1 MVTSSG
7 LSGSTTGGAREAG
20 RVAFAEATAGIKSA
34 LAAGG
39 SAAEQLAA
47 LRDGFVALVTSPAGR
62 TLALLEI
69 DGVDPSDVSRVRRY
83 RRLLTTAL
91 ENVLVTGRRNRE
103 LTVDDPSLEAREWV
117 RIADALPRWLAAAS
131 DRELR
136 SAAEL
141 IYGARVHECTQR
153 PKGLPV
159 RGTRGTGSTR
169 HGGVRP
175 RASPRR

>member
-1 MVTSSG
+1 MATRHGRANSNG
-7 LSGSTTGGAREAG
+7 DPREAG
-20 RVAFAEATAGIKSA
+20 RVAFAEATAGIKTA

-69 DGVDPSDVSRVRRY
+69 DGVPPNDASRVRRY

-91 ENVLVTGRRNRE
+91 ENVLVAGRASRE
-103 LTVDDPSLEAREWV
+103 LTVDDPALEAREWV

-131 DRELR
+131 ERELR
-136 SAAEL
+136 SAAQL

-153 PKGLPV
+153 PKN
-159 RGTRGTGSTR
+159 
-169 HGGVRP
+169 
-175 RASPRR
+175 APRRGARTGTAGRVAGATRDAGRR